1 MLVLRLEIMLLL
13 YFLVACH
20 YDMAASGGPGAWTY
34 DNNGALHW
42 DGICAQGKSQSPVN
56 IDHQSAVFEA
66 SLQRDSFVFSN
77 YEAIA
82 NFKVVNN
89 GKTVVLSLMDD
100 DLTAVPEIKGGGL
113 PNVFR
118 FAQLHFHWGNTSDT
132 GSEHTYNGNAY
143 PLEVHLVHYNTK

>member
-1 MLVLRLEIMLLL
+1 MLLRLEIMLLL
-13 YFLVACH
+13 YFWLACH

-42 DGICAQGKSQSPVN
+42 DGICAEGKSQSPVN
-56 IDHQSAVFEA
+56 IEHSSAVFDEGL
-66 SLQRDSFVFSN
+66 SRDPFVFSN

-82 NFKVVNN
+82 DFKVVNN
-89 GKTVVLSLMDD
+89 GKTAVLSLMDSEEF
-100 DLTAVPEIKGGGL
+100 AVPEIKGGGL

-118 FAQLHFHWGNTSDT
+118 FAQLHFHWGNTSAS
-132 GSEHTYNGNAY
+132 GSEHTYNGEAY